1 MKNNEQKE
9 ILTYT
14 VVLHQARKKL
24 QLTLNEYC
32 FVDTIYH
39 LQNNPSSKIKGWCY
53 ASKTV
58 LGDYIGISEQS
69 AHSIANKTIKMGL
82 IEKDP
87 DTRYLRATQLWYEN
101 VVLLRLHSRNLRDTK
116 ESLATYSRKFS
127 RTLKKVEPKTK
138 ESLVNSNSNSN
149 KDSNKIKVIKYNPKS
164 LELSKLLYELIKENT
179 PVWNKNVNWDKWAK
193 DMDDINRI
201 DKYNFEQ
208 IEFMIKWVQNDS
220 FWKSVVLSP
229 AKLRKQF
236 SDLIPK
242 IKAQAERKGKNI
254 IW

>member
-1 MKNNEQKE
+1 MRNNEEKE

-24 QLTLNEYC
+24 RLTLNEYC
-32 FVDTIYH
+32 FVDTVYH
-39 LQNNPSSKIKGWCY
+39 LQNNPNSKVKGWCY
-53 ASKTV
+53 ASKAI

-116 ESLATYSRKFS
+116 ESLAIHSRKLS
-127 RTLKKVEPKTK
+127 QTLKKVEPKAK
-138 ESLVNSNSNSN
+138 ESLVNSNRDKN
-149 KDSNKIKVIKYNPKS
+149 KDRNKIKILKYKTES
-164 LELSKLLYELIKENT
+164 LKLAKLLYELIKEQN
-179 PVWNKNVNWDKWAK
+179 PAWHVKPNWDRWAK

-201 DKYNFEQ
+201 DKYTFEQ
-208 IEFMIKWVQNDS
+208 IEFMIRWCQKDS
-220 FWKSVVLSP
+220 FWRANILSP

-236 SDLIPK
+236 SNLIPK